1 MWDDVRQG
9 SQHFQKWEVPPPGH
23 RVRQFFHGMAI
34 PLHLLRALWADPVA
48 RRQYLWV
55 GVTQAL
61 VVLLLSIPLLPS
73 RKKEQEP
80 QERPTYTLHLG
91 GDTYPLFWG
100 DKEEEEE
107 DAEQEKAPSAEVLA
121 AQHRERQRIKQEMK
135 RKVAELEAKVRE
147 VGGNEQATT
156 GERARAV
163 AEAAK
168 ELAEAAKAE
177 AGALQALKEAKQQE
191 QETQLGPIARLLG
204 RIDQEVKF
212 WVTVFGIMQL
222 VQWVVIALS
231 RDYHNSISREAS
243 LRTALEPEDGPLTPR
258 VRLDVPW
265 LRKKLSRRI
274 RAFVVFIV
282 GMPVLYGLTAAFPI
296 RHELM
301 AVLVPAWSAYWL
313 VVFTTARSAYAWKDA
328 APRAPWFLR
337 GWTWLTTRVPGFRWG
352 FLQRYGDFWTRRT
365 QDVFSPAAETEKQ
378 PWAFAG
384 LTVFGMLSML
394 PLARCFLRPLIPV
407 AAGHLLVARHRAE
420 SAIAPKQLGPP
431 AQSPAA
437 TSTAA

>member
-1 MWDDVRQG
+1 M
-9 SQHFQKWEVPPPGH
+9 PPPGH

-48 RRQYLWV
+48 RRQYLRV

-61 VVLLLSIPLLPS
+61 AVLLLSIPLLPS
-73 RKKEQEP
+73 RKKDHEP
-80 QERPTYTLHLG
+80 TERRRYSLSF
-91 GDTYPLFWG
+91 GDAG
-100 DKEEEEE
+100 ED
-107 DAEQEKAPSAEVLA
+107 DAEQEP
-121 AQHRERQRIKQEMK
+121 ERQRFHQEME
-135 RKVAELEAKVRE
+135 RKAAELKAKVRE
-147 VGGNEQATT
+147 ASGGVQATT

-163 AEAAK
+163 AEAVK
-168 ELAEAAKAE
+168 ELAEVAKAE
-177 AGALQALKEAKQQE
+177 ARERQALVEATKREQE
-191 QETQLGPIARLLG
+191 QEQERGPIDRLLG
-204 RIDQEVKF
+204 RIDQEVQF

-231 RDYHNSISREAS
+231 RDYHDSISREAS

-265 LRKKLSRRI
+265 MRKKVSRRI

-337 GWTWLTTRVPGFRWG
+337 GWRWLTTRVPGFRWG

-365 QDVFSPAAETEKQ
+365 REVFSPAAETEKQ

-384 LTVFGMLSML
+384 LTVVGMLSML
-394 PLARCFLRPLIPV
+394 PLAKCFLRPLIPV
-407 AAGHLLVARHRAE
+407 AAGHLLVARQQAE
-420 SAIAPKQLGPP
+420 STTAPKHLEPS
-431 AQSPAA
+431 AQAPTAS
-437 TSTAA
+437 STAA